1 MTVNERPGSPVGE
14 APQEKCGV
22 FAAYLQ
28 NRSAAATTYYG
39 LFALQH
45 RGQETAGIVT
55 SDGEN
60 LHKVIGRGLVNTVFT
75 KAKMKRLKGHL
86 AIGHTRYSTTG
97 GARLANAQPIN
108 CMTNDGNVA
117 IAHNGNL
124 VNTDELRAELEA
136 EGETFEPSE
145 NSDSHLI
152 ARIIARHIHEGP
164 MAAVKMV
171 MERCVGAYSIAVIT
185 PTQILGFRDPWGV
198 RPLVLGRR
206 EDDFYIA
213 SETCA
218 FRAVGATFMQE
229 IQPGQMVT
237 LDENGYRIEQV
248 VPVQKESLCLF
259 EFIYFARPDS
269 KMYGRSLYSARKQ
282 MGIQLAYERPAVA
295 DLVVPV
301 PDSGIPAALG
311 FSKASGIPFAE
322 GMMKSRYIHRTFIEP
337 DDEMRKLGV
346 RMKLSPLEDNIEG
359 KRIVLVDDS
368 IVRGNTTGEIVKLLR
383 EYGAREIHVRITAPR
398 IEWPCYYGI
407 DMSERKKLIAAL
419 MTNDEICTKIGADS
433 LGFLSLEQAHQAVG
447 VPDRGFCD
455 ACFSNNYPIEIPA
468 KLKARMTRMPKIK
481 MVEPDQKILL
491 PA

>member
-1 MTVNERPGSPVGE
+1 MTGSNSCD

-22 FAAYLQ
+22 FGAYLK
-28 NRSAAATTYYG
+28 NRNAAPTAYYG

-55 SDGEN
+55 SDGEK
-60 LHKVIGRGLVNTVFT
+60 LHKIIGRGLVNTIFT
-75 KAKMKRLKGHL
+75 KQKMKRLVGHL

-108 CMTNDGNVA
+108 CVAQVGEIA

-124 VNTDELRAELEA
+124 VNTHELREELEA
-136 EGETFEPSE
+136 EGETFDPSE

-152 ARIIARHIHEGP
+152 ARIIARHIDEGP
-164 MAAVKMV
+164 RIAVQKV

-185 PTQILGFRDPWGV
+185 PKQIFGFRDPWGV
-198 RPLVLGRR
+198 RPLVLGKH
-206 EDDFYIA
+206 EDDYYIA

-218 FRAVGATFMQE
+218 FRAVGAKFVQE
-229 IQPGQMVT
+229 IEPGQLVT
-237 LDENGYRIEQV
+237 IDETGYVIDQI

-282 MGIQLAYERPAVA
+282 MGIQLAYERPAIA

-311 FSKASGIPFAE
+311 YSLASGIPFAE

-368 IVRGNTTGEIVKLLR
+368 IVRGNTTGEIVKLLKD
-383 EYGAREIHVRITAPR
+383 YGATEVHVRITAPR

-407 DMSERKKLIAAL
+407 DMSVRRKLIAAL
-419 MTNDEICTKIGADS
+419 KTDDEICAHISADS
-433 LGFLSLEQAHQAVG
+433 LGFLSLEQAHLAVG
-447 VPDRGFCD
+447 KPDRGFCD
-455 ACFSNNYPIEIPA
+455 ACFSNNYPIPIPERLR
-468 KLKARMTRMPKIK
+468 KKMTRIPS
-481 MVEPDQKILL
+481 L
-491 PA
+491 PQAGQTQPALMGTK